1 MLFFPKR
8 LLLDTDPQ
16 ELARVKLILDRNKIP
31 YEVKT
36 TVSDNAMSRRFNA
49 AAAMQVRAGYSSMDT
64 QSYVYRLYVARKD
77 YSRARQIAYGTGK

>member
-1 MLFFPKR
+1 MLLFPR
-8 LLLDTDPQ
+8 QLLLDTDPQ

-49 AAAMQVRAGYSSMDT
+49 AAAMQVRTGYSAMDT
-64 QSYVYRLYVARKD
+64 QSYVYRLYVARKHHAQ
-77 YSRARQIAYGTGK
+77 ARKLAYGVK

>member
-1 MLFFPKR
+1 MLLFPKR

-16 ELARVKLILDRNKIP
+16 ELARVKLMLDRHGIP

-49 AAAMQVRAGYSSMDT
+49 AAAMQVRAGYSAMDT

-77 YSRARQIAYGTGK
+77 YARAKELAYGGK